1 MGSHALTAAMV
12 LARFALASLLFAA
25 PVAIASPSVPPLYQK
40 IALYHGIPPS
50 LFYAI
55 ALGES
60 NSALSD
66 RTYRPWPWTLNVAG
80 TPMRFDTREAA
91 HAELL
96 KQLQSG
102 RRNVDVGLVQVN
114 WRWHGQRFASPWDAL
129 DPVTNLVTGAQII
142 NELRRNC
149 PHCDWWTLVGRYH
162 NPTKPHL
169 AAAYTARI
177 RKHWNRL

>member
-1 MGSHALTAAMV
+1 MGAHALMR
-12 LARFALASLLFAA
+12 LARMMWAGLLLCAA
-25 PVAIASPSVPPLYQK
+25 ATATASPQVPPLYQH
-40 IALYHGIPPS
+40 IAVHHGIPPS

-60 NSALSD
+60 NVSLSD

-91 HAELL
+91 HAELV

-114 WRWHGQRFASPWDAL
+114 WRWHSQRFTSPWEAL
-129 DPVTNLVTGAQII
+129 DPVTNLMAGAQII
-142 NELRRNC
+142 TELRQNC
-149 PHCDWWTLVGRYH
+149 PSCDWWTIAGRYH
-162 NPTKPHL
+162 NPSNSQL

-177 RKHWNRL
+177 RKHWNKL